1 MGATETLKYSADC
14 TGEDHPP
21 AGYYWRQPHS
31 NVSSVEEAVEDILNK
46 NQDKSANN
54 NEASV
59 ESKSK
64 SPKYLPKFLR
74 ASFSKLI
81 SKDKAKSQSLNQEAL
96 SLPFFS
102 SVSIPSLSSPT
113 TSLGGQNMDSEAT
126 DDQGGLLPRACSPTT
141 QQFVEDSLAKGFPL
155 IPFHYT
161 SLDIVEKSRA
171 RQRNKEHHPSEL
183 ATEVSPAR

>member
-1 MGATETLKYSADC
+1 MM
-14 TGEDHPP
+14 
-21 AGYYWRQPHS
+21 
-31 NVSSVEEAVEDILNK
+31 SSIITQDQDNK
-46 NQDKSANN
+46 NQDKSVNN

-81 SKDKAKSQSLNQEAL
+81 SKDKAKSQSLTQEAL

-113 TSLGGQNMDSEAT
+113 TSLGGQNTDSEVT
-126 DDQGGLLPRACSPTT
+126 DDHQANGSLLPRACSPTT

-171 RQRNKEHHPSEL
+171 RQRNREYHPSEL
-183 ATEVSPAR
+183 AAEVSPAR